1 MKFNSIAILLFRNYK
16 DIISLTNKICPMKVQ
31 LNHKNVWIS
40 GSRGFIGTHL
50 VSELTKFYNIT
61 CVSNRKNTEN
71 HDDQLIFVD
80 FQNEISIRDT
90 IEKYGV
96 PDIFIH
102 LGWGDVP
109 NPHSEMHL
117 KENVSQS
124 KKLITELFKAG
135 LDKFIFM
142 GSMNEYGDRTGSLS
156 EEMKPVGWLTNY
168 TKGKIE
174 VASFGFTK
182 ALEMNKKFI
191 HIRLFYTYGP
201 LGGSLIQ
208 DLYRAYKNK
217 TTVSLGSC
225 EHYRDYAH
233 ISDIIKGIKLLC
245 DVNESTTVNLGS
257 GKAIRLKEFVS
268 VFWNLLGGKSEM
280 LHFGE
285 KIVGKEQPQPYCYA
299 NLDKL
304 QKLTGGWTPSTSLE
318 DGIRLTIEGLDQIYA
333 KTPNRI

>member
-1 MKFNSIAILLFRNYK
+1 MS
-16 DIISLTNKICPMKVQ
+16 NK
-31 LNHKNVWIS
+31 LNLSKIWIS
-40 GSRGFIGTHL
+40 GSRGFIGMHL
-50 VSELTKFYNIT
+50 VSEIAKFYSIL
-61 CVSNRKNTEN
+61 CVSNRKDTEN
-71 HDDQLIFVD
+71 QDDQLIFVD
-80 FQNEISIRDT
+80 FQNEISIRDA

-109 NPHSEMHL
+109 NSHSEMHL

-135 LDKFIFM
+135 LDKFIFV

-156 EEMKPVGWLTNY
+156 EEMTPVGWLTNY

-201 LGGSLIQ
+201 LGGSLTQ

-217 TTVSLGSC
+217 TAVSLGSC
-225 EHYRDYAH
+225 EHYRDYTH
-233 ISDIIKGIKLLC
+233 VSDIVKGIKLLC
-245 DVNESTTVNLGS
+245 DVDESTTVNLGS
-257 GKAIRLKEFVS
+257 GKAIQLKEFVS
-268 VFWNLLGGKSEM
+268 VFWNMLGGKSEM

-304 QKLTGGWTPSTSLE
+304 QKLTGGWKPSTSLE